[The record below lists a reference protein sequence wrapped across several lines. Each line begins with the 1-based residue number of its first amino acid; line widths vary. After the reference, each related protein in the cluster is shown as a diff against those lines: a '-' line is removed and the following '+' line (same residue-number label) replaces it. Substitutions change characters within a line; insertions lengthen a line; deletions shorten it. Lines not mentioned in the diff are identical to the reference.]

1 MAPLTSSAV
10 LKSADE
16 VMQNNPDLCTPSNVR
31 SLTKKLAS
39 ESFFGDDVL
48 LQSTVTGKAGQHPLD
63 EHKLQTLQTV
73 VRNQVYPEL
82 TVDRF
87 RELIWP
93 NMKFALGELCKG
105 LRRKNKGT

>member
-1 MAPLTSSAV
+1 
-10 LKSADE
+10 
-16 VMQNNPDLCTPSNVR
+16 MQNNLCMPTDVR
-31 SLTKKLAS
+31 SSTKKLAS

-73 VRNQVYPEL
+73 VRNKVYPEL

-87 RELIWP
+87 REVVWP
-93 NMKFALGELCKG
+93 NMKVALGELCKG